1 MFNVEVGLSKVVCQG
16 AFVNQRERLEYV
28 EFIQRMFNK
37 IKPTPENNKDYI
49 VSFVPVNEE
58 LSELQQ
64 GNWTEYE
71 EETKKGQYY
80 I

>member
-1 MFNVEVGLSKVVCQG
+1 MFNVEVGLNKVVCKG

-37 IKPTPENNKDYI
+37 IKPTPEKNKDYI

-64 GNWTEYE
+64 GNWKEYE
-71 EETKKGQYY
+71 
-80 I
+80 